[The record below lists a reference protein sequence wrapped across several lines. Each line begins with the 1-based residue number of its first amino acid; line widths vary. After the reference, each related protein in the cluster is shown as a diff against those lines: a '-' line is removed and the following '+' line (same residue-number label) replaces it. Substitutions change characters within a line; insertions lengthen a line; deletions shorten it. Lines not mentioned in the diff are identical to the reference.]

1 MSAKNRDRHGRWR
14 STTVSFRASEDEIKA
29 LNEIV
34 ALSGLTKQDYI
45 INKLLNR
52 DVIVVGNPRVF
63 KALKNKMDDIYNE
76 LLRLN
81 SSNELSTEFLETINL
96 VTEIYNGMLNSKE
109 RDD

>member
-14 STTVSFRASEDEIKA
+14 SITVSFRASEDEIKA

-52 DVIVVGNPRVF
+52 DIIVVGNPRVF
-63 KALKNKMDDIYNE
+63 KALKNKMDDIYSE

-96 VTEIYNGMLNSKE
+96 VTEIYNGMLKSKE